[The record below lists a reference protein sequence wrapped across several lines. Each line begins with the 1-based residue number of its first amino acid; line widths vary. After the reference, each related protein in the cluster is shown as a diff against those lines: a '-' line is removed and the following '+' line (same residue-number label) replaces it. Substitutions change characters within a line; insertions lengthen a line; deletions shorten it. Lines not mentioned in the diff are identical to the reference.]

1 MDLVLALLQGIGI
14 AAAVGVRPM
23 LPVLLAGGAS
33 GQLQGGRHLVY
44 PPQTPMANLLL
55 AMLHKLGA
63 PVASI
68 GDSTE
73 PLAI

>member
-1 MDLVLALLQGIGI
+1 LQFP
-14 AAAVGVRPM
+14 A
-23 LPVLLAGGAS
+23 
-33 GQLQGGRHLVY
+33 H
-44 PPQTPMANLLL
+44 TPMANLLL

-63 PVASI
+63 PVDSI

>member
-1 MDLVLALLQGIGI
+1 
-14 AAAVGVRPM
+14 
-23 LPVLLAGGAS
+23 
-33 GQLQGGRHLVY
+33 
-44 PPQTPMANLLL
+44 LLL

-63 PVASI
+63 PVDSV

>member
-1 MDLVLALLQGIGI
+1 LRYA
-14 AAAVGVRPM
+14 
-23 LPVLLAGGAS
+23 
-33 GQLQGGRHLVY
+33 
-44 PPQTPMANLLL
+44 PQTPMANLLL

-63 PVASI
+63 PVESI